1 MIALAFAFILF
12 AQGGPPAGQGVVSG
26 QVRSLEGSP
35 AIAVRVGIIR
45 APTETSRPSFGSQ
58 YYYAEPPVSTTLT
71 DDQGRY
77 RLTNIPPGR
86 YFIVSGTTYYP
97 STLDADRAAVIT
109 ITPNSTM
116 ENMDFQLLRPLGGR
130 VSGRISPKTDSR
142 TQEKAILSGPNLQEI
157 LEVPVG
163 ADGAFEFGHVPTGA
177 YWVDLLP
184 PSPGMGSFRVQ
195 VGDKDVTGLELV
207 RPATHAVTGRIVVQN
222 GPLPRAQL
230 AFSTLTSYVG
240 ASINP
245 DGTFSARL
253 HSARHRVEL
262 AGMPVGYSVTSVRVG
277 SEDATQSVVVGTA
290 DISNVVI
297 TVGAP
302 HQLPRLRGKIA
313 GLANARLS
321 STKVQLTG
329 PIIGRLETAVR
340 QDGSF
345 EFAAVTPGL
354 YSLALS
360 EVPELRPI
368 PVVVTWND
376 AEVPIVL
383 PAR

>member
-1 MIALAFAFILF
+1 MITLAFAFVLF
-12 AQGGPPAGQGVVSG
+12 AQGAPAAGQGVVAG
-26 QVRSLEGSP
+26 QLRSLAGSP
-35 AIAVRVGIIR
+35 AVAVRVAAIL

-58 YYYAEPPVSTTLT
+58 YYYAQPPVSTTLT
-71 DDQGRY
+71 DNQGRY

-97 STLDADRAAVIT
+97 STLDGDRASVIT

-130 VSGRISPKTDSR
+130 VSGRVTPKADNSN
-142 TQEKAILSGPNLQEI
+142 QEKAILSGPNLQEI
-157 LEVPVG
+157 LEVPVA

-177 YWVDLLP
+177 YWIDLVP

-207 RPATHAVTGRIVVQN
+207 RPTTHAVTGRIVVQN
-222 GPLPRAQL
+222 GPLPRAHL

-240 ASINP
+240 ATINP

-253 HSARHRVEL
+253 HSAHHRVEL
-262 AGMPVGYSVTSVRVG
+262 AGMPVGYFVTSVRAG
-277 SEDATQSVVVGTA
+277 SQDATQGMVVGNA

-297 TVGAP
+297 TVAAP
-302 HQLPRLRGKIA
+302 RQLPKVRGQIS
-313 GLANARLS
+313 GLPNARLS

-329 PIIGRLETAVR
+329 PIIGSLETGVR

-345 EFAAVTPGL
+345 EFAAVTPGM
-354 YSLALS
+354 YSLNLS
-360 EVPELRPI
+360 QVPELP
-368 PVVVTWND
+368 PLTLVVTWND
-376 AEVPIVL
+376 AEVPVVV
-383 PAR
+383 PGR